1 MMIRKSA
8 LILCLVWLANPLTA
22 GVWIEDSLGVSFE
35 FPRGWGKGILRTEE
49 TARIQFFKANREA
62 VIQIDALKRGK
73 EYDLDRFIE
82 ETIDQFLQKYPDLKV
97 VREKKVEEDVPG
109 FDDSTFLVMHYHEQS
124 SLVSNRF
131 LFHRKGNLYFAI
143 QAKTP
148 RKKFGHY
155 SKDFDLVM
163 KSFRMEPRPRLR
175 WRNDSLAYLDA
186 RENEPL
192 VQYIGITIRPI
203 DSYPT
208 EAKQSETE
216 WLDAA
221 EPFVIKEESTSTSEQ
236 SLPNKQNAIEVD
248 KKPVL
253 PPEDTPL

>member
-1 MMIRKSA
+1 MIRKSV
-8 LILCLVWLANPLTA
+8 LILSLFWCFCPAMA
-22 GVWIEDSLGVSFE
+22 GVWIEDSLGISFE
-35 FPRGWGKGILRTEE
+35 FPRGWGKGVLRGEE
-49 TARIQFFKANREA
+49 SARIQFFKANREA

-109 FDDSTFLVMHYHEQS
+109 FEDSTFVVLHYHEQS

-131 LFHRKGNLYFAI
+131 LFHKKGNVYFVI

-148 RKKFGHY
+148 RKKFGFY

-163 KSFRMEPRPRLR
+163 KSFRLEPRPRLR
-175 WRNDSLAYLDA
+175 WRNDSLAYLDSK
-186 RENEPL
+186 ENESL

-208 EAKQSETE
+208 EAKQTETE

-221 EPFVIKEESTSTSEQ
+221 EPFVIKEETPNEPVTTGKPTTIEQ
-236 SLPNKQNAIEVD
+236 D
-248 KKPVL
+248 KRPVV
-253 PPEDTPL
+253 PPDDNPL